1 MATVEETIITGRKY
15 RIWDA
20 VNNIWK
26 RVSYWT
32 KASDVEF
39 DDGQNA
45 EDKLG
50 TLKQD
55 LETEIEE
62 NYNTLSEELTTKCS
76 ELDSNKINKSDLVFS
91 LSGTTLRIT
100 KTY

>member
-32 KASDVEF
+32 KASDLEF
-39 DDGQNA
+39 EDGLNG
-45 EDKLG
+45 ED
-50 TLKQD
+50 
-55 LETEIEE
+55 EIE
-62 NYNTLSEELTTKCS
+62 TLIKKEQLTFQ
-76 ELDSNKINKSDLVFS
+76 LDGSDLY
-91 LSGTTLRIT
+91 IT
-100 KTY
+100 KNY